1 MEQSVSLQ
9 SVIGSFDRD
18 SEIGNRSAFQ
28 SVFLFAT
35 AMRLIEGCSVNH
47 YQLIVRYA
55 NEPNETKTITT
66 VTTTTTT
73 KITTIINNFPVNFH
87 RFKKQTQQQVQQQQ
101 QQQQKKRKE
110 KVWLFHHRVRII
122 KQKKWIQRSEPLVGS
137 W

>member
-87 RFKKQTQQQVQQQQ
+87 RFKKQTTIH
-101 QQQQKKRKE
+101 KHNNKCNNNNNNNKRKE
-110 KVWLFHHRVRII
+110 K
-122 KQKKWIQRSEPLVGS
+122 KKFGYFITACG
-137 W
+137 